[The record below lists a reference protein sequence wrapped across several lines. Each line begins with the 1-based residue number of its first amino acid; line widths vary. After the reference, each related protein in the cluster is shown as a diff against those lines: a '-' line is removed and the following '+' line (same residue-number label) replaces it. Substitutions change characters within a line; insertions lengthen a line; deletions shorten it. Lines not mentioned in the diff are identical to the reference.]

1 MTMTYS
7 KFLTSSALA
16 AVMAFACAQSV
27 NAVTTL
33 DFNDLSTVDGVGTLT
48 AGGSN
53 AGLSVS
59 RGAASTNLVYTVTY
73 VGDLGDGDA
82 SDDTLT
88 FDVLVEAFSGTT
100 FSGGNTAGQP
110 VAIGTTDLQ
119 VLNTCNFGGT
129 DFDYW
134 FAGDRLMSSG
144 ESLKFSIDNFVVTTT
159 AAGTSGA
166 AVSTGFDGTFLNE
179 WRQNGHSG
187 NISGEDTIIQTFAFN
202 NNQDILSLSP
212 SVAALYVNSTSTTDN
227 FASWGVQ
234 NVDFGIDVTVSAI
247 PEPGAYALIAGCFG
261 LAFVMLRR
269 RTS

>member
-1 MTMTYS
+1 MKKNIPKTLI
-7 KFLTSSALA
+7 LTVLSTALVSVSSA
-16 AVMAFACAQSV
+16 Q
-27 NAVTTL
+27 TTL
-33 DFNDLSTVDGVGTLT
+33 DFNDLSSVNGVGTLT

-53 AGLSVS
+53 TGLSVS
-59 RGAASTNLVYTVTY
+59 RAAASTNFVYTVTY
-73 VGDLGDGDA
+73 VGDLGDGDT

-119 VLNTCNFGGT
+119 VLSTYDFGGI

-187 NISGEDTIIQTFAFN
+187 NVSGEDTIIQTFAFN
-202 NNQDILSLSP
+202 NNQDISSLSP

-234 NVDFGIDVTVSAI
+234 HVDFGIDVTVI

>member
-1 MTMTYS
+1 MTYS
-7 KFLTSSALA
+7 KFLTSSAIA
-16 AVMAFACAQSV
+16 AAMAFACAQSA

-33 DFNDLSTVDGVGTLT
+33 DFNDLSSVNGVGTLT

-59 RGAASTNLVYTVTY
+59 RAAASTNFVYTVTY

-110 VAIGTTDLQ
+110 VAIGTTELQ
-119 VLNTCNFGGT
+119 VLSTYTYGET

-134 FAGDRLMSSG
+134 FAGDRFMSSG

-179 WRQNGHSG
+179 WRQNGHTG
-187 NISGEDTIIQTFAFN
+187 NISGEDTIIQAFN
-202 NNQDILSLSP
+202 FPNNLNVALSP

-234 NVDFGIDVTVSAI
+234 NVDFGIDVTVTAI